1 MSTSQNPSSNR
12 QRIREA
18 LPGIYLGRYA
28 PGPKNSLTDIPGVLV
43 STQSI
48 HSSEKYPNA
57 APNSIN
63 TGVTTILPR
72 KDLFG
77 TSSFAGIFRFNGSGE
92 MTGSHCKSAAS
103 FTLFASNKRT
113 SAFPTSE

>member
-92 MTGSHCKSAAS
+92 MTGSHCRSPYH
-103 FTLFASNKRT
+103 LLRL
-113 SAFPTSE
+113 PT